1 MFENIKNRYPRYL
14 LAMAVIAGIVIF
26 NAWLPVI
33 ASDDHEQ
40 ARHLKNQGEIIELS
54 ELINKAGLQDMKILE
69 AELEREHGK
78 MVYEIEFLDTDGRV
92 YEQYFDAIS
101 GEPLSEPRRD

>member
-14 LAMAVIAGIVIF
+14 LVMAVIAGIVIF
-26 NAWLPVI
+26 NACLPVI

>member
-1 MFENIKNRYPRYL
+1 MLEKIKKNHPRYL
-14 LAMAVIAGIVIF
+14 LATAVIAVIVIF

-33 ASDDHEQ
+33 ASDDHDE
-40 ARHLKNQGEIIELS
+40 ARYLKNQGEIIELS
-54 ELINKAGLQDMKILE
+54 ELINKAGLQDMRVLE

-92 YEQYFDAIS
+92 YEQYFDAIT
-101 GEPLSEPRRD
+101 GEPMSEPRRD